1 MDRDTFIKEL
11 HIINKLL
18 KKLSD
23 KSHLTLKQNRKLR
36 KLLKLPDT
44 VHNKV
49 KLTNYLKNGT
59 NNASK

>member
-1 MDRDTFIKEL
+1 MNRDTFIKEL
-11 HIINKLL
+11 HIINSLLEELVSRATEKLEE
-18 KKLSD
+18 
-23 KSHLTLKQNRKLR
+23 NRKVR

-59 NNASK
+59 NSASK

>member
-1 MDRDTFIKEL
+1 MNRDTFIKEL
-11 HIINKLL
+11 HIINNLLEQLVSKATNKLEE
-18 KKLSD
+18 
-23 KSHLTLKQNRKLR
+23 NRKVR

-59 NNASK
+59 NSASK